1 MGNFMLGFEK
11 SCLNNVRCACRYFP
25 VALRKSNIFEV
36 SRMGHK

>member
-11 SCLNNVRCACRYFP
+11 SCLNNVRGACRYFP

-36 SRMGHK
+36 LRMGHK